1 MFSPANKTEQVTTML
16 LLHRIRLLQ
25 DDEINDE
32 VTKLMTSQCY
42 YQVVIIT
49 VIIKYDLFLRITG
62 DVQFLSLAIQTQ

>member
-1 MFSPANKTEQVTTML
+1 ML

-62 DVQFLSLAIQTQ
+62 DVQILSLAIQTR